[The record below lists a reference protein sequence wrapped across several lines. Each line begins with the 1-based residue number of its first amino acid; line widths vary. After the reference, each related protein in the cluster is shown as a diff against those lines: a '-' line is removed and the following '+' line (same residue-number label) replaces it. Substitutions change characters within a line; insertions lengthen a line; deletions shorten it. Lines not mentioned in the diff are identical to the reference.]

1 MLRFRQPWLIGNILP
16 FWPETSHNERMAT
29 VEMCLRKPP
38 LSETLEKPVYL
49 VSRGKIREAETG
61 GSYYWN
67 KR

>member
-1 MLRFRQPWLIGNILP
+1 
-16 FWPETSHNERMAT
+16 MAT

>member
-1 MLRFRQPWLIGNILP
+1 VPNLP
-16 FWPETSHNERMAT
+16 SLKAKKPSKLPREKVLLELGRRLANSI
-29 VEMCLRKPP
+29 PP

>member
-1 MLRFRQPWLIGNILP
+1 MKEGIRVV
-16 FWPETSHNERMAT
+16 S
-29 VEMCLRKPP
+29 RKPP